1 MVFYKARDK
10 IRKLK
15 FEERKESEDFPVN
28 LAGLVSGFPVRSV
41 TSNLNCQ
48 FGSLWD
54 HDKNRNKQ
62 TKNHFWICILEN
74 FQNGFTKERR

>member
-15 FEERKESEDFPVN
+15 FEERKESEDLPVN
-28 LAGLVSGFPVRSV
+28 LAGVVSGFPVRSV

-48 FGSLWD
+48 FGSIWD
-54 HDKNRNKQ
+54 HHKNKNKQ
-62 TKNHFWICILEN
+62 KTLLNMPIRAFSEWVH
-74 FQNGFTKERR
+74 

>member
-15 FEERKESEDFPVN
+15 FEERKESEDLPVN
-28 LAGLVSGFPVRSV
+28 LAGVVSGFPVRSV

-48 FGSLWD
+48 FGS
-54 HDKNRNKQ
+54 
-62 TKNHFWICILEN
+62 I
-74 FQNGFTKERR
+74 